1 MSEVKQVAQMK
12 HDDEVRCVVLHND
25 MVITASLDK
34 TVRVWETRTGKLL
47 HTLTHLGGCVNV
59 DINPDKTL
67 LAVAHHGG
75 VTLWCLETFTNL
87 GQAELGRVTDVRFL
101 NNKRIIAGLY
111 NGQVYLIDR
120 PQLINTNPDIII
132 FEF

>member
-1 MSEVKQVAQMK
+1 MIDNKQVAQMK
-12 HDDEVRCVVLHND
+12 HDGAVLGTVLHKD

-120 PQLINTNPDIII
+120 PKLINTTPDTILL
-132 FEF
+132 